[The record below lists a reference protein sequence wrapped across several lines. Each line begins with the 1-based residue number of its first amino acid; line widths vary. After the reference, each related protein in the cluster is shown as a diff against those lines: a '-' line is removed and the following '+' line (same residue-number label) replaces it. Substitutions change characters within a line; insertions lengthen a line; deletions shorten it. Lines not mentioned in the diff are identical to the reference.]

1 MHSSCYRRQQTCV
14 AVVVLIF
21 SLLLVYTASVSD
33 KDVTCEAPSV
43 EPLVSTSVICH
54 FPEDVSQTRRIISVS
69 INKGK
74 TYRDEKDILDC
85 YWLSGKRECRIMLP
99 GYSFN
104 GTISHSLT
112 LEIPR
117 VSTEHMGKYAC
128 KLSSMDPDN
137 IKPCELKVGLVGKT
151 KCDVRSVDQTSHTS
165 LTCYFPENLNETRA
179 GLSVYHHTSRGHKE
193 SVMSCRWKDES
204 FNCTM
209 ANGYELDGSV
219 TDHVTLTLPSASQRQ
234 RGKYS
239 CHMTDQ
245 PSVSSQLC
253 LFPLENDAAVNS
265 SCSIPSVQEME
276 STTLTC
282 RYGVDMNVTRRNFT
296 VVHLDDVDILNC
308 IWLNDQLDCTPAPGY
323 QFNNTVTDHLVIGVP
338 RASRDHNGTYAC
350 HVMGSDEE
358 NFAPCEFII
367 TQVSDKHRNDESFL
381 AVIVSSFVI
390 LILVSLLIFIIY
402 KWKTRERL
410 MEREHRPA
418 VGPTSLH
425 ESTPMTRSSQDRGND
440 SALRERESETD
451 STDGDRAEDSSCQLF
466 KAFCISHTEAPN
478 KLRNVRVKIRV
489 VFHLETT
496 GLGKKSHILRI
507 AAASRSKSFFTYVY
521 PRSPIESGAEE
532 VNKLSKIEGRLCKN
546 KKPVDALTIDEA
558 LSEFLKF
565 LGDKPVTLFAHNCRK
580 FSAPILLSEVTACN
594 MLEELKGKITG
605 FVDTLYLFRH
615 VYPGLLSYRQS
626 DLYKHFFRESYQAH
640 EGMND
645 VTSLQRL
652 LDLPRVT
659 RKAVKKNSFGFDDI
673 PDDDSQK
680 EKNSPSQQAMV
691 ASGSVGNVG
700 VAAASGLGDHLRPA
714 CKEDDKTG
722 VLSDLRLPNCQSNAR
737 MSHKETYF

>member
-14 AVVVLIF
+14 AVAASVF

-43 EPLVSTSVICH
+43 EPLVRASVICH
-54 FPEDVSQTRRIISVS
+54 FPEDVSQTRRITTVS

-85 YWLSGKRECRIMLP
+85 YWLSGKRECHIMLP

-137 IKPCELKVGLVGKT
+137 IKPCELKFDLVGKT
-151 KCDVRSVDQTSHTS
+151 KCDVRSVDQTSQTS

-179 GLSVYHHTSRGHKE
+179 GLSVYHHTSLGDKE
-193 SVMSCRWKDES
+193 SVMSCRWKDDS
-204 FNCTM
+204 FNCTI
-209 ANGYELDGSV
+209 ANGYEFDGSV
-219 TDHVTLTLPSASQRQ
+219 TDHVTLTLSSASQRQ

-253 LFPLENDAAVNS
+253 LFPLENDTAVNS

-282 RYGVDMNVTRRNFT
+282 RYSVDMNVTRRNFT

-323 QFNNTVTDHLVIGVP
+323 QFNITVTDHLVIGVP
-338 RASRDHNGTYAC
+338 RASRNHNGTYAC

-367 TQVSDKHRNDESFL
+367 TQGVYRGRPAISEKHRNDGSFL
-381 AVIVSSFVI
+381 AVSSVVMV
-390 LILVSLLIFIIY
+390 ILVSLLILIIY

-425 ESTPMTRSSQDRGND
+425 EITPMTRSSEVRGHFVTHMFERI
-440 SALRERESETD
+440 RERL
-451 STDGDRAEDSSCQLF
+451 LF
-466 KAFCISHTEAPN
+466 LHIPVMVLVT
-478 KLRNVRVKIRV
+478 
-489 VFHLETT
+489 VF
-496 GLGKKSHILRI
+496 
-507 AAASRSKSFFTYVY
+507 
-521 PRSPIESGAEE
+521 
-532 VNKLSKIEGRLCKN
+532 
-546 KKPVDALTIDEA
+546 
-558 LSEFLKF
+558 
-565 LGDKPVTLFAHNCRK
+565 
-580 FSAPILLSEVTACN
+580 
-594 MLEELKGKITG
+594 
-605 FVDTLYLFRH
+605 
-615 VYPGLLSYRQS
+615 
-626 DLYKHFFRESYQAH
+626 
-640 EGMND
+640 
-645 VTSLQRL
+645 
-652 LDLPRVT
+652 
-659 RKAVKKNSFGFDDI
+659 
-673 PDDDSQK
+673 
-680 EKNSPSQQAMV
+680 
-691 ASGSVGNVG
+691 
-700 VAAASGLGDHLRPA
+700 
-714 CKEDDKTG
+714 
-722 VLSDLRLPNCQSNAR
+722 
-737 MSHKETYF
+737 